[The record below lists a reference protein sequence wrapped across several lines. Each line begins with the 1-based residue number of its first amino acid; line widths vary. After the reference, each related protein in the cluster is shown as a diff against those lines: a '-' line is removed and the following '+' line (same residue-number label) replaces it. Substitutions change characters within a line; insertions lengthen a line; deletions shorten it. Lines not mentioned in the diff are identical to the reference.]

1 MLEQKDAWDSH
12 MQGVIFYWEIKSEKK
27 KNPVRRLRDL

>member
-12 MQGVIFYWEIKSEKK
+12 MQGVIFYWEIKSEEKK
-27 KNPVRRLRDL
+27 TL